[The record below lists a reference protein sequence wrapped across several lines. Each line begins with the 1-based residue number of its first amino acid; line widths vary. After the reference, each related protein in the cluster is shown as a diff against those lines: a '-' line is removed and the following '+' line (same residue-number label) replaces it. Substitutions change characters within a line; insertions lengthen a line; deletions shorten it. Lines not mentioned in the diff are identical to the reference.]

1 MYLPQHFQESD
12 PAALHALM
20 RDHPLATVVV
30 HHGDAMSAD
39 HVPLLLRSDPGG
51 LGVLQ
56 GHVARANPLWSKA
69 SEGLDCLV
77 IFHGV
82 TGYISPSG
90 YATKA
95 EHGKVVP
102 TWNYE
107 VVHVQGKLRAR
118 DDAAWLRGFLNTLTQ
133 THEAK
138 QTHPWQVSDAPDEY
152 ITRMMQAVVGIEI
165 EVLEIVGKA
174 KLSQNQPEVNQR
186 SLVQSL
192 QAQGDAASLAM
203 AQAVQTRMTH
213 KG

>member
-1 MYLPQHFQESD
+1 MYLPKHFEESN

-20 RDHPLATVVV
+20 RDHPLACIVTQE
-30 HHGDAMSAD
+30 GGALSAD
-39 HVPLLLRSDPGG
+39 HVPLLLRTDAGG

-56 GHVARANPLWSKA
+56 GHVARANPLWGKA
-69 SEGLDCLV
+69 GEALDCLV
-77 IFHGV
+77 VFQGV
-82 TGYISPSG
+82 SGYISPSG

-133 THEAK
+133 THEAQQDK
-138 QTHPWQVSDAPDEY
+138 PWQVSDAPDEY

-165 EVLEIVGKA
+165 EILQITGKA
-174 KLSQNQPEVNQR
+174 KLSQNQPPVNQQ
-186 SLVQSL
+186 SLVQAL
-192 QAQGDAASLAM
+192 QAKGDAASLAM
-203 AQAVQTRMTH
+203 ANAVRERTQGKT
-213 KG
+213 